1 MNTSGQI
8 GVSVHC
14 SQKKEVKSNFL
25 VNESYGK
32 ILDEVPSQPTTDF
45 LHDQISIFHLSKQ
58 NDSLPIG
65 TLFYPIH
72 ANCKLFRAG
81 IHVYYF
87 PTHKGSQFP
96 LGPLGAAVILII
108 LIILIILLVA
118 NLAQHLRLK
127 L

>member
-1 MNTSGQI
+1 M
-8 GVSVHC
+8 
-14 SQKKEVKSNFL
+14 
-25 VNESYGK
+25 
-32 ILDEVPSQPTTDF
+32 DEVPSQPTTDF
-45 LHDQISIFHLSKQ
+45 LHEQISIFHLSKQ

-72 ANCKLFRAG
+72 ANCKLFRAA
-81 IHVYYF
+81 
-87 PTHKGSQFP
+87 HKGSQFP
-96 LGPLGAAVILII
+96 LGPLGAAVVLI